1 MSDNDHTVRLH
12 RVLRAPPAR
21 VYKAFLDPHA
31 KARWLPPYG
40 FLGHVHEDDAR
51 VGGTYRMSFTNFSTG
66 NSHAFHGEYK
76 ELVPNER
83 LVYTDEFD
91 DPGLPGVIKVTV
103 ELRAVGSG
111 TDLRITQENL
121 PAAIPVDSCYV
132 GWQESLQQLA
142 RLVEPEIPDEG

>member
-40 FLGHVHEDDAR
+40 FIGQVHEDDAR
-51 VGGTYRMSFTNFSTG
+51 VGGKYRMSFTNFGTG
-66 NSHAFHGEYK
+66 GSHSFHGEYK

-103 ELRAVGSG
+103 ELRAVTSG
-111 TDLRITQENL
+111 TELRITQENL
-121 PAAIPVDSCYV
+121 PAVIPVDSCYV

-142 RLVEPEIPDEG
+142 KLVEPEIPDEG